1 VEGSTHWKSHSL
13 TLRLSLSVTVSL
25 DGKVARLE
33 SLDPNVK
40 VEAST
45 ASATANGATAVTSD
59 TTAAQPESS
68 NAPVKEQ
75 APVPVVVAAAD
86 LATSATEIAAIEEE
100 PSSRKRKEPPATE
113 NDNDAE
119 NPDGVKVD
127 WLVIQTELE
136 ELVGLP
142 AAKEVVELLDPQQSS
157 GEKKFVR
164 LPHQADKNTRRRLHQ
179 WIRDRIAFC
188 AEADTEEGA
197 VRIWDKKFEREMPGF
212 GKFDRSDRRNRN
224 QNQNQ
229 NGGEGH
235 YGPGGGAAGS
245 QSDRGGDRPGRAP
258 PGMRYLQFVLYKEN
272 MDTGGAVNQIQK
284 RSSNHN
290 KKLRIGY
297 AGMKDKRG
305 ITSQFITVP
314 ASTPIRSL
322 CSWNEPGRGGG
333 HTTKAG
339 VSVVRVGNFEYT
351 DTEMR
356 LGRLRGNRFDVALR
370 NVRYP
375 GHDKASTQASL
386 EKAALALR
394 RAGFI
399 NYFGTQRFG
408 KYHDTHLTGV
418 AVLKG
423 DYEKAVEIIMEP
435 KPDEREWGASARKAW
450 AERFQAGG
458 DRAAAEKACAGKVV
472 RELGRFMASEVA
484 IVQSLLRQPLDYKR
498 AFSCISKTMRMM
510 FIHALQSY
518 LWNHVASFR
527 IEKLGNQ
534 VIFGDLV
541 LVDEKNN
548 DSTDNGTNGDTS
560 GIPAVKVVTAEDV
573 AAGSFT
579 IEDIVL
585 PLIGAGTRDPE
596 NECSKVY
603 DEYLEKHGLTRKML
617 DQLKDRDFNCAG
629 DYRKVLCRPSD
640 VDFEILEYKDSLT
653 PLMQTD
659 LMKINGIDLDLG
671 KGKGKEG
678 DPDEPLLAMVV
689 GFTLPSSS
697 YATIALRELMKRPT
711 SSEYQRELKLDG
723 DKTEKVDATD
733 KA

>member
-1 VEGSTHWKSHSL
+1 MDPTAKAVEST
-13 TLRLSLSVTVSL
+13 TSV
-25 DGKVARLE
+25 
-33 SLDPNVK
+33 
-40 VEAST
+40 
-45 ASATANGATAVTSD
+45 TAVTSD
-59 TTAAQPESS
+59 TKETAAPA
-68 NAPVKEQ
+68 APVKDE
-75 APVPVVVAAAD
+75 APVPVPIPVVVAASD
-86 LATSATEIAAIEEE
+86 VATSAMDTEPAAVEEE
-100 PSSRKRKEPPATE
+100 SSSRKRKEPPSTSTE
-113 NDNDAE
+113 NDNEAE
-119 NPDGVKVD
+119 LPEAEKVN
-127 WLVIQTELE
+127 WSAIQTELE
-136 ELVGLP
+136 DIVGLP
-142 AAKEVVELLDPQQSS
+142 AAKEVVELLNPAQEAAPD
-157 GEKKFVR
+157 KKFVC
-164 LPHQADKNTRRRLHQ
+164 LPRQADKSKRRRLHLY
-179 WIRDRIAFC
+179 IRERIAFC

-197 VRIWDKKFEREMPGF
+197 VRIWDKKYEREMPGF
-212 GKFDRSDRRNRN
+212 GKFEGGRNSGGRD
-224 QNQNQ
+224 
-229 NGGEGH
+229 NGGRDRDNRGT
-235 YGPGGGAAGS
+235 PFLQS
-245 QSDRGGDRPGRAP
+245 QDRAP
-258 PGMRYLQFVLYKEN
+258 PGMKFLQFVLYKEN

-284 RSSNHN
+284 RSSNN
-290 KKLRIGY
+290 KSKLRIGY

-314 ASTPIRSL
+314 ANTPIHSL
-322 CSWNEPGRGGG
+322 CTWNEAGRGGG
-333 HTTKAG
+333 HTNKAG
-339 VSVVRVGNFEYT
+339 ISVVRVGNFEYT
-351 DTEMR
+351 DTEKR
-356 LGRLRGNRFDVALR
+356 LGSLRGNRFDVALR

-394 RAGFI
+394 KAGFI

-423 DYEKAVEIIMEP
+423 DYERACEIIMEP
-435 KPDEREWGASARKAW
+435 KPDANEWGASARKAW

-458 DRAAAEKACAGKVV
+458 DRKAEEKACAGKVV
-472 RELGRFMASEVA
+472 RELGRFMASEMA
-484 IVQSLLRQPLDYKR
+484 IVQSLMRKPLDYKK
-498 AFSCISKTMRMM
+498 AFGCISKTMRMM

-527 IEKLGNQ
+527 IEKLGQ
-534 VIFGDLV
+534 EVIVGDLV
-541 LVDEKNN
+541 LVDENN
-548 DSTDNGTNGDTS
+548 NEE
-560 GIPAVKVVTAEDV
+560 GIPAVKVVTAADV
-573 AAGSFT
+573 AAGTYT

-596 NECSKVY
+596 NECGKVY
-603 DEYLEKHGLTRKML
+603 DEYLEKQGLTRKML

-640 VDFEILEYKDSLT
+640 VDFTIMEYKDTLA

-671 KGKGKEG
+671 MGKE
-678 DPDEPLLAMVV
+678 DNPDEPLLAMVV

-723 DKTEKVDATD
+723 GKTEKVEATD